1 MQCWGNCLFFP
12 KSGWFWLNSPLSCS
26 ASLEKG
32 LQQTQNSHCGQRCLE
47 PLPVGL
53 EGGSSRTPPCRSAP
67 ALLASAAKQS
77 CLGGGARLGG
87 AGRAPP
93 GAAQSQSL
101 WILLPVHS
109 GQRCHKP
116 EQLQQRCLQAMQCGS
131 QGWQPAACK
140 QHRCNQ
146 ALLNENGLSG
156 AQPSS
161 VAPSRQTSRVL
172 QDGVS
177 TAGSK
182 VLHFSC

>member
-1 MQCWGNCLFFP
+1 MLGELFVFSQIRVVLAELPPLLQRFPGKGIAANAELPLRAALPGAAPGRVGGRQQPYPSLQISPRFAGERCKAELFGWGGP
-12 KSGWFWLNSPLSCS
+12 
-26 ASLEKG
+26 
-32 LQQTQNSHCGQRCLE
+32 
-47 PLPVGL
+47 
-53 EGGSSRTPPCRSAP
+53 
-67 ALLASAAKQS
+67 
-77 CLGGGARLGG
+77 
-87 AGRAPP
+87 AGRRRQSSPR
-93 GAAQSQSL
+93 AAQSQSL
-101 WILLPVHS
+101 RILLPVHS

-161 VAPSRQTSRVL
+161 VAPGRQTSRVL